1 MANNPATEP
10 RWKKAL
16 IKTLVALLRIA
27 IGGTFVYSGFVK
39 AIDIWGVGYKIDD
52 YIEALG
58 WMWAMP
64 FSGIFSV
71 ALPIFEFLAG
81 AMLLIGSFRRVTVI
95 ALLACMV
102 FMLPLSAWIMIADP
116 VPDCGCFG
124 DAWVISNKATF
135 LKNLALTIGLVYL
148 LVRNKRLRSLYG
160 PAVQWLTVVLPTV
173 FIVPILFAGYR
184 IQPLQD
190 YRPYKI
196 GTNLTAE
203 AENESDD
210 DFVFI
215 YQKGNETKEFNV
227 HNLPDTSWTFV
238 DRREVEKPASH
249 QEIEPITAYD
259 SDESVVENLIYPQG
273 ITLLVLIPDISEI
286 NALTNFRLNDLNDL
300 AADNDAQMICLTG
313 SDQQAIDEWRTIS
326 MADYPVYLMDD
337 SQLKQIARGNPAIV
351 IIKDGV
357 IRYKT
362 TFVDFYSEFDT
373 AVKGKRIDFN
383 VWINEAN
390 TPEEILFSMQWLL
403 VIAMGILLI
412 INRTPLVVKFIHLQ
426 HELHHKKEDAEDKD
440 F

>member
-1 MANNPATEP
+1 MTSSQATEP
-10 RWKKAL
+10 RWKKAV

-27 IGGTFVYSGFVK
+27 VGGTFVYSGFVK
-39 AIDIWGVGYKIDD
+39 AIDIWGIGYKIDD

-64 FSGIFSV
+64 FSGILAV

-81 AMLLIGSFRRVTVI
+81 VMLLIGSFRRVTVI
-95 ALLACMV
+95 ALLICMA
-102 FMLPLSAWIMIADP
+102 FMMPLSAWIMITDP

-124 DAWVISNKATF
+124 DAVIISNSATF
-135 LKNLALTIGLVYL
+135 LKNIGLTIGLAYL
-148 LVRNKRLRSLYG
+148 LIRNKRLRSLYG
-160 PAVQWLTVVLPTV
+160 PAVQWLTVVLPTL
-173 FIVPILFAGYR
+173 FIVPIMYAGYKM
-184 IQPLQD
+184 QPLQD
-190 YRPYKI
+190 YRPYKL
-196 GTNLTAE
+196 GKTLTTE
-203 AENESDD
+203 AADESDD

-215 YQKGNETKEFNV
+215 YQKGNETKEFTV

-259 SDESVVENLIYPQG
+259 SDESVVENLISPQG
-273 ITLLVLIPDISEI
+273 VTLLLLIPDISEI

-313 SDQQAIDEWRTIS
+313 SDEKAIDEWRKIS

-351 IIKDGV
+351 IVKNGA
-357 IRYKT
+357 IRYKS
-362 TFVDFYSEFDT
+362 TFSNFYTSMDT

-383 VWINEAN
+383 VWMDSANSADEA
-390 TPEEILFSMQWLL
+390 LFSMKWLL
-403 VIAMGILLI
+403 IIAMGILLI
-412 INRTPLVVKFIHLQ
+412 INRTPLVVKFLHLQ
-426 HELHHKKEDAEDKD
+426 HKRHHKKEDAADKD

>member
-1 MANNPATEP
+1 MPNSQTTEP
-10 RWKKAL
+10 RWRKAV

-27 IGGTFVYSGFVK
+27 VGGTFVYSGFVK
-39 AIDIWGVGYKIDD
+39 AIDIWGIGYKIDD

-64 FSGIFSV
+64 FSGIFAV

-81 AMLLIGSFRRVTVI
+81 VMLLIGSFRRVTVI
-95 ALLACMV
+95 ALLVCMA
-102 FMLPLSAWIMIADP
+102 FMLPLSAWVMIADP

-124 DAWVISNKATF
+124 EALVISNTATF
-135 LKNLALTIGLVYL
+135 LKNLGLTAGLAYL
-148 LVRNKRLRSLYG
+148 LIRNKRLRSLYG
-160 PAVQWLTVVLPTV
+160 PAVQWLTVVLPTL
-173 FIVPILFAGYR
+173 FIVPILFAGYK

-190 YRPYKI
+190 YRPYKV
-196 GTNLTAE
+196 GKMLTSETAD
-203 AENESDD
+203 ESDD

-215 YQKGNETKEFNV
+215 YQKGDETKEFTV

-238 DRREVEKPASH
+238 DRREMAKPESH
-249 QEIEPITAYD
+249 QEIEPIVAYD
-259 SDESVVENLIYPQG
+259 SDESVVENLISPQG
-273 ITLLVLIPDISEI
+273 ITLLLLIPDISEI

-300 AADNDAQMICLTG
+300 AADSDAQMICLTG
-313 SDQQAIDEWRTIS
+313 SDAHAIDEWRKIS

-351 IIKDGV
+351 IVKDGV
-357 IRYKT
+357 IRYKS
-362 TFVDFYSEFDT
+362 TFSSFYTDFDT

-383 VWINEAN
+383 VWISQTDRA
-390 TPEEILFSMQWLL
+390 EETMFSMKWLL
-403 VIAMGILLI
+403 IIAMGLLLI

-426 HELHHKKEDAEDKD
+426 HKLRHNKENAADKD